1 MKVLLTAATLVIAG
15 VTTSVAADHDFTIQ
29 NGSSSDLTALS
40 ISGGKVAGFKT
51 IRSGQS
57 RTVTVTLADGKC
69 EAGVRLQFA
78 DGSEADAGAFDFCTD
93 DTLPI
98 EDGQ

>member
-1 MKVLLTAATLVIAG
+1 MKVLLTAAALIIAG
-15 VTTSVAADHDFTIQ
+15 ATASVAADHDFTIQ

-69 EAGVRLQFA
+69 EASVKMQFA
-78 DGSEADAGAFDFCTD
+78 DGAEANEGAFDFCNE